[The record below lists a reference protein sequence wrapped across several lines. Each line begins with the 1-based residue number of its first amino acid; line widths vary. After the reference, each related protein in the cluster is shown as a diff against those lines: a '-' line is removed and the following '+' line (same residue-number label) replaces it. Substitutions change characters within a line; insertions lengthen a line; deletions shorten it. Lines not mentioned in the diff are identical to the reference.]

1 MKKILVFVTILL
13 IAAGVCYGNATQY
26 NLGARGTPIPA
37 DWWSSGRLSDFGTN
51 WARDIDALVE
61 LSQNPGTGKVWYIDS
76 GVTNEG
82 DGSNWLNATDT
93 LNEAIILS
101 EADGGDDRG
110 DHFLMAQGH
119 GETMG
124 AAADEVD
131 VTVSG
136 AIIRAVGSGSL
147 AAAFTYTGTAT
158 GAFAIGAANVTIINC
173 QFIAGVSDINEAIDV
188 EATGDNFTLAYC
200 RFPKPTTNSFEFLD
214 TIDVISGATNIKV
227 VGCYAQN
234 DDAGAAPNHFIDLGN
249 AALVGIHLEDNIIFG
264 DFAVAAIWSDDAD
277 TEVYI
282 VNNTV
287 TNMTSNEHGIEFT
300 GNATGVIAGNLVS
313 TDAIATSYDPGR
325 LADYVNLWDDSD
337 TYDTM
342 AVPWT
347 TNETGVDRWGA
358 SELAQIEG
366 EATDALEADHLD
378 HLFAASVA
386 DEIAD
391 DSFAS
396 DLVSKSSTSDW
407 SDYDKTTDSLE
418 AQADEQERSVTKSL
432 TSIVNGNNDLFV
444 VANGPIKI
452 IEIIGIVTTTA
463 IEAKSCLINY
473 NMDPTTPAG
482 DTVFGTDGTA
492 LEINADTVG
501 ALYTWDGVV
510 ANDLTATDNGVALGI
525 AAPTLIVPAGSL
537 ELAVVVAT
545 GATGQIDFFLRYK
558 PMVPGAIVTAAP

>member
-13 IAAGVCYGNATQY
+13 MTAPCYGNATQY
-26 NLGARGTPIPA
+26 NLGAKNTPIPS
-37 DWWSSGRLSDFGTN
+37 DWFRTGRYKDFGTN

-61 LSQNPGTGKVWYIDS
+61 LGQSPGIGSVYYVNS
-76 GVTNEG
+76 NVTNEG
-82 DGSNWLNATDT
+82 DGTSWDNARDT
-93 LNEAIILS
+93 LDEAINLC
-101 EADGGDDRG
+101 DGND
-110 DHFLMAQGH
+110 FIYVAQGH
-119 GETMG
+119 AETMG

-131 VTVSG
+131 VDVQGLT
-136 AIIRAVGSGSL
+136 IIGLGSGSL
-147 AAAFTYTGTAT
+147 APAFTYTGTAT
-158 GAFAIGAANVTIINC
+158 GAFAIGAPGVTIVNF
-173 QFIAGVSDINEAIDV
+173 QFIAGVSDVNEAIDV
-188 EATGDNFTLAYC
+188 EAAGDYFTLAYC

-214 TIDVISGATNIKV
+214 TIDVISGATYIKV

-249 AALVGIHLEDNIIFG
+249 AALVGIHLEDNVIFG
-264 DFAVAAIWSDDAD
+264 DFAVAAIWSNDAD

-287 TNMTSNEHGIEFT
+287 TNMTSAQHCIEFT
-300 GNATGVIAGNLVS
+300 GNATGICVGNIMY
-313 TDAIATSYDPGR
+313 TDAEATTLDPGY
-325 LADYVNLWDDSD
+325 LKCFGNYVTTAVDKSGMLIPVVDDGLS
-337 TYDTM
+337 
-342 AVPWT
+342 AFNAT
-347 TNETGVDRWGA
+347 TLTA
-358 SELAQIEG
+358 IEG
-366 EATDALEADHLD
+366 EATDALEADHID

-386 DEIAD
+386 DEIAN
-391 DSFAS
+391 DSFAA

-418 AQADEQERSVTKSL
+418 AQADELERCVTKSL
-432 TSIVNGNNDLFV
+432 TSIVNGNNNLFV
-444 VANGPIKI
+444 VAGGPIQI

-492 LEINADTVG
+492 LEINGDAVG
-501 ALYTWDGVV
+501 ALYTWDGVI
-510 ANDLTATDNGVALGI
+510 ANDLTATDNGVALGV

-545 GATGQIDFFLRYK
+545 SATGQIDFYLRYK
-558 PMVPGAIVTAAP
+558 PLVPGAIVTAAP